1 MLATFSILPSPKVS
15 ETVVEVS
22 RVDRRRI
29 ERLPCPHRLVYIF
42 TYFRQPYNAL
52 LSIHQLVE
60 NSDMTICIDNEALY
74 VMFTWR
80 SFWILT
86 Y

>member
-22 RVDRRRI
+22 QAIPKENLRDDI
-29 ERLPCPHRLVYIF
+29 WTPFYQ
-42 TYFRQPYNAL
+42 QPYNAL

-60 NSDMTICIDNEALY
+60 NSDMSVCIDNEALY
-74 VMFTWR
+74 VTFWR
-80 SFWILT
+80 APALFW
-86 Y
+86 